1 MFPRFIDESPRWL
14 IVHGRSSEALQVLKK
29 VSRWHDVDLPP
40 KTEMEAILKQ
50 QDTERIDGEQQ
61 FSVGRILRSLVAEIL
76 VLFR

>member
-1 MFPRFIDESPRWL
+1 M